1 MSKNES
7 KNGSCSA
14 STASAGCCNVVSI
27 VTIDSKGQI
36 VLPKE
41 IRKKF
46 NVQAGDKLAVISM
59 NDSGGVLCCITMI
72 KADSLGSL
80 VKGFLGPVME
90 NLFKT
95 SVSE

>member
-14 STASAGCCNVVSI
+14 SKASAGCCNVVSI

-46 NVQAGDKLAVISM
+46 NVQAGDKLAVISI
-59 NDSGGVLCCITMI
+59 NDSGGEPCCITMI
-72 KADSLGSL
+72 KADSLGGL

-90 NLFKT
+90 NLFK
-95 SVSE
+95 SSISE